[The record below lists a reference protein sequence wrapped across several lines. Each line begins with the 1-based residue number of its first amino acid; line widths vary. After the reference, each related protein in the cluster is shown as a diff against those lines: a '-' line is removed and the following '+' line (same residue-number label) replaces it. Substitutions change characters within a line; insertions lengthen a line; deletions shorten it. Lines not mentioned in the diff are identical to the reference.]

1 MHVGTG
7 APSGSPNRLAGMDEQ
22 MISRSRMTVLVALAA
37 LSAVSVFAAAD
48 ITGKWTAAF
57 DTQIG
62 EQKYTYTFR
71 VKGSELTG
79 TAASELGTTTIRNG
93 KIDGDTVTFVEP
105 LDFMGMLIEITYT
118 GKIVSDDQIDFTR
131 KVADIATEPLVAKR
145 VK

>member
-1 MHVGTG
+1 
-7 APSGSPNRLAGMDEQ
+7 
-22 MISRSRMTVLVALAA
+22 MIPRSRLLALTILAA
-37 LSAVSVFAAAD
+37 LSVVSVFAAAD

-62 EQKYTYTFR
+62 EQKYTYTFQ

-79 TAASELGTTTIRNG
+79 TAASEIATTTIRNG
-93 KIDGDTVTFVEP
+93 KVDGDTVTFVEP
-105 LDFMGMLIEITYT
+105 LDFMGMVLDIRYT

-131 KVADIATEPLVAKR
+131 NVADIATEKLVAKR

>member
-1 MHVGTG
+1 MTR
-7 APSGSPNRLAGMDEQ
+7 RL
-22 MISRSRMTVLVALAA
+22 LALAA
-37 LSAVSVFAAAD
+37 AIIATGFLAHVFAAAD

-62 EQKYTYTFR
+62 VQKYTYTFQ

-79 TAASELGTTTIRNG
+79 TAASELGTTVIKNG
-93 KIDGDTVTFVEP
+93 KVNGDSVTFVEP
-105 LDFMGMLIEITYT
+105 LDFMGMLLEISYT

-131 KVADIATEPLVAKR
+131 QVADFATEKLVAKR